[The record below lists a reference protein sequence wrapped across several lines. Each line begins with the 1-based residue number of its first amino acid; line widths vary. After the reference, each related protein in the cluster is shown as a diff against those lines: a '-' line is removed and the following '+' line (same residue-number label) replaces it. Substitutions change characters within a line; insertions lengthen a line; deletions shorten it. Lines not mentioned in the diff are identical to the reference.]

1 MAFLSSMD
9 ISASGLTAQRLRMDV
24 ISENVANIDVT
35 RNAEGQP
42 YRRRYVLFQE
52 KGTPRFSETLNRSIK
67 GSLGSGVRVTG
78 IYDDTETPFKLEYDP
93 AHPDADEFG
102 YVSKPNVDIAKEVVD
117 YMSATRSYEAN
128 ITILNGTKSMAMS
141 ALQIGK

>member
-52 KGTPRFSETLNRSIK
+52 KGAPRFSDTLNTSIK
-67 GSLGSGVRVTG
+67 GSAGAGVRVTG

-93 AHPDADEFG
+93 AHADADEFG
-102 YVSKPNVDIAKEVVD
+102 YVRKPNVDIAKEMVD